1 MESAASL
8 VIQHNQCKA
17 SQPELYIDRLADGG
31 VVAFAGPNP
40 SALRTGHAPAI
51 AVLGR
56 LEGIY
61 PRSLP
66 FDELAAGAGLPGVGG
81 GVR

>member
-17 SQPELYIDRLADGG
+17 TQPELYIDRLADGG

-40 SALRTGHAPAI
+40 SALRTGHAPVI
-51 AVLGR
+51 AVFR
-56 LEGIY
+56 
-61 PRSLP
+61 RTN
-66 FDELAAGAGLPGVGG
+66 LAVGG
-81 GVR
+81 GSSFERKAFLL